1 MFKQLQK
8 RIIWTAVVL
17 CFSSISPVSAQD
29 EPKLA
34 KKTTELQIEV
44 TDEGDGSPLD
54 NVQVRVKWGEGD
66 SDSQK
71 AVTNG
76 AGIAKVKDIPRG
88 SVTIRLLANGYK
100 AAAREAELKT
110 EKQTIKITLQKSAP
124 PTEESPG

>member
-1 MFKQLQK
+1 MLMQLRK
-8 RIIWTAVVL
+8 RISWAAAVL
-17 CFSSISPVSAQD
+17 CFLPISPVSAQD
-29 EPKLA
+29 EPKPA

-44 TDEGDGSPLD
+44 TDEADGSPLD

-76 AGIAKVKDIPRG
+76 AGIAKVKEIPRG

-100 AAAREAELKT
+100 AAAHEAELKT
-110 EKQTIKITLQKSAP
+110 EKQTIKITLQKAATP
-124 PTEESPG
+124 P